1 MTART
6 EPLDL
11 EATLEILDGIVY
23 GDLFDCAVGLDEVVR
38 FSRRA
43 VGHHE
48 ATETLASPSI
58 GRTIVRTDEYVTLA
72 GREELVER
80 RRKTRARALRLRR
93 RAERTSLVLGMVPFV
108 RGIILTGSVAAEA
121 ATEDADIDL
130 MIIVAPS
137 RLAFVFLVLGGFSR
151 LTRRCFYCPNYYI
164 SEDHLLIERQNLFI
178 AREIAQARP
187 LDKDAERF
195 FEINDWVREY
205 LPNASPSQV
214 RRGQRRRPNGLQRL
228 LEFPFRG
235 RFGRW
240 CESIASR
247 TARKRI
253 DEHYRGA
260 REGQRTKIV
269 DRFDSD
275 HELRFHHHPELQGLR
290 KRYADHRSRLEN
302 DLRMAID
309 ETEAAR

>member
-11 EATLEILDGIVY
+11 EATLEILDDIVY

-93 RAERTSLVLGMVPFV
+93 RAERMSLVLGMVPFV

-121 ATEDADIDL
+121 AT
-130 MIIVAPS
+130 V
-137 RLAFVFLVLGGFSR
+137 V
-151 LTRRCFYCPNYYI
+151 
-164 SEDHLLIERQNLFI
+164 DH
-178 AREIAQARP
+178 
-187 LDKDAERF
+187 
-195 FEINDWVREY
+195 
-205 LPNASPSQV
+205 
-214 RRGQRRRPNGLQRL
+214 
-228 LEFPFRG
+228 
-235 RFGRW
+235 
-240 CESIASR
+240 
-247 TARKRI
+247 
-253 DEHYRGA
+253 RGA
-260 REGQRTKIV
+260 FTAGIR
-269 DRFDSD
+269 
-275 HELRFHHHPELQGLR
+275 L
-290 KRYADHRSRLEN
+290 SR
-302 DLRMAID
+302 
-309 ETEAAR
+309 ARWLLASHATLLLLP